1 MLFLALDLLVWV
13 RPPGFDSFRYGRCL
27 AAPALLFCIVNRTVR
42 SCFTWN
48 VALGENAMKRTS
60 MVVLAVV
67 LGISVAAGAAG
78 GDGRGRRQQG
88 RIAGGVQRG
97 PRTPRGTARPER
109 KEARNHRGSP
119 R

>member
-78 GDGRGRRQQG
+78 VEGGEGGEQERIGEGVRRGETTAGQQ
-88 RIAGGVQRG
+88 
-97 PRTPRGTARPER
+97 ARL
-109 KEARNHRGSP
+109 
-119 R
+119 